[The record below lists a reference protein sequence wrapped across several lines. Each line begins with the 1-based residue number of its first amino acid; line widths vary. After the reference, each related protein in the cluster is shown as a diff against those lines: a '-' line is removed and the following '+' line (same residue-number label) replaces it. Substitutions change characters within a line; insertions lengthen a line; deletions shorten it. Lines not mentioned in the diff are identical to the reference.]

1 MLAFWLIS
9 AAMTAC
15 VLALL
20 VPALVRT
27 PPREH
32 TDVEAQNIDIARQRL
47 DELRR
52 ARQAGEM
59 TEDDYQAGRAE
70 LEASLAQDLGRA
82 EARRGDEALTPSRVV
97 VPVVVAFLVPAAAG
111 ALYLLV
117 GEPGAIEGELHTAQV
132 AEADRASRSIEV
144 MMDQLK
150 ARLAETPD
158 DTRGWSILARTSMQL
173 QRYDDAAD
181 AYARLN
187 ELSPGNPEVLV
198 QYADALAMRG
208 GGVLAG
214 QPTELLDEALRI
226 DPDQPQGLWLAGMAA
241 QHRGA
246 FADAMAHWRRLLPLL
261 DADPGARE
269 ELMGLIDNLVLEA
282 RSAGIE
288 LDAPA
293 RGEPAPATATA
304 LTVRVSLSPEL
315 VAATAPGD
323 TVFVFARAVDG
334 PPMPLAATRREVR
347 ELPFE
352 VVLDDSSAMLP
363 NMALSAFDRVNLVAR
378 ISRSGQP
385 TAASG
390 DLEGVIADVDTGTD
404 EALELVIARR
414 IP

>member
-117 GEPGAIEGELHTAQV
+117 GEPGAIEGEPHTAQV

>member
-52 ARQAGEM
+52 AHQAGEM

-117 GEPGAIEGELHTAQV
+117 GEPGAIEGKLHTAQV

-293 RGEPAPATATA
+293 RGEPAPATAKA